1 MIRLIRDLEPSDPA
15 LGLALDEALL
25 ESVRAGG
32 ADTVRL
38 WVNGRAIVIGRSQE
52 IEAEVDLEEAERL
65 AIPVIRRISGG
76 GAVYHHPG
84 NLNVSLYLGDSRLI
98 GGVEEAFRLIGGAIA
113 AGLSELGIEV
123 EPDGN
128 RLICADKKIGGAA
141 QARRG
146 RALLYHTTLIVRP
159 DPMSMER
166 LLRALRPGYCTSAV
180 PSHPFPT
187 TSLAEIIGRELNL
200 NAVGDTV
207 LAGIVRFLDETAI
220 GERVTEEE
228 GARAEKLL
236 QEKYGTERWNRQ
248 R

>member
-32 ADTVRL
+32 VDTVRL
-38 WVNGRAIVIGRSQE
+38 WVNGRAVVIGRSQE

-98 GGVEEAFRLIGGAIA
+98 GGVEEAFRLIGGAIV
-113 AGLSELGIEV
+113 AGLSELGIEA

-146 RALLYHTTLIVRP
+146 TALLYHTTLIVRP
-159 DPMSMER
+159 DPLPMER
-166 LLRALRPGYCTSAV
+166 LLLALRPGYCTSAV

-187 TSLAEIIGRELNL
+187 TSLSEIIEKGPSLADVGK
-200 NAVGDTV
+200 AV
-207 LAGIVRFLDETAI
+207 AKGIARLIGGPAVEGGLSASETAS
-220 GERVTEEE
+220 
-228 GARAEKLL
+228 ARQLAV
-236 QEKYGTERWNRQ
+236 EKYGADRWNRQ

>member
-15 LGLALDEALL
+15 SGLALDEALL

-52 IEAEVDLEEAERL
+52 IEAEVDLDEAERL

-76 GAVYHHPG
+76 GAVYHHSG

-98 GGVEEAFRLIGGAIA
+98 GGVEEAFRLIGRAIA
-113 AGLSELGIEV
+113 AGLSELGIEA

-128 RLICADKKIGGAA
+128 RLICVDKKVGGAA

-146 RALLYHTTLIVRP
+146 SALLYHTTLIIRP
-159 DPMSMER
+159 DPIPMER
-166 LLRALRPGYCTSAV
+166 LLCALRPGYSSPAV

-187 TSLAEIIGRELNL
+187 ASLSEIIGKALDLSE
-200 NAVGDTV
+200 VGDAAE
-207 LAGIVRFLDETAI
+207 AGIASLLGEETI
-220 GERVTEEE
+220 PGELSASES
-228 GARAEKLL
+228 ARAGKLAV
-236 QEKYGTERWNRQ
+236 EKYRTDRWSRQ